1 MYQII
6 KQGDVRERWCKG
18 NLGDRVFSL
27 YVKVNATCTV
37 KTHIRCDIAILGETS
52 VDMLLTS

>member
-6 KQGDVRERWCKG
+6 KPGDIRERWRKG
-18 NLGDRVFSL
+18 NLGDRFFSL

-37 KTHIRCDIAILGETS
+37 KPHMRCDIAILGETS
-52 VDMLLTS
+52 EDKLLSS